1 MGRLAVLVQQR
12 YCRRGRCVCRSEQG
26 GFSQPSL
33 GHRWGVATEAED
45 RMQELAMG
53 NLIGLRG
60 GLGSTLATSQ
70 CLLTHVHTHIDQ
82 AVRNMPIAPSKESHE
97 A

>member
-1 MGRLAVLVQQR
+1 
-12 YCRRGRCVCRSEQG
+12 
-26 GFSQPSL
+26 
-33 GHRWGVATEAED
+33 
-45 RMQELAMG
+45 MQELAMG

-60 GLGSTLATSQ
+60 GLGSKLATSQ

-82 AVRNMPIAPSKESHE
+82 AVRNMPTAPSKETHE